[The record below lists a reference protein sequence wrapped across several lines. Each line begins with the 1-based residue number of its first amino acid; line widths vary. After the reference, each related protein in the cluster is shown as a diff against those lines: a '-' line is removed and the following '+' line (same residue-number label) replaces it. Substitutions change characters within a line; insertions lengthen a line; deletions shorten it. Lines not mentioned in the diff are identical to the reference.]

1 MEPVVASPVSACGS
15 ELSLAST
22 AHDDHDAADF
32 PEGAD
37 RGTSHV
43 GKCGVMS
50 RPIQASPD
58 TIPGAGRGGGATPA
72 AELRGVCTITEE
84 EAVIIFRANK
94 AERVKRDR
102 LASRLADEYGI
113 TAKAVRDIWS
123 LRTWIRATKPHWTS
137 NDHARSVNKR
147 APGFAQLH
155 RACGRRQGPKQV
167 TRAHSEPATAAVSR
181 PSCRL
186 SSLIKTKPGAVDQAG
201 QVADIDD
208 DAGWLMPFDVDVAA
222 ASLGRARDP
231 SAGAELGEWMQNLLA
246 PRDFIPAPVAVD
258 QGQLGQEARVGQDRE
273 DDDDLGW
280 LIPAGIEP
288 ERHQPEHA
296 ILSRF
301 RVMNLIP

>member
-15 ELSLAST
+15 ELSLASA

-43 GKCGVMS
+43 GKCGGMS

-58 TIPGAGRGGGATPA
+58 TIPGAGRGGGAMPA

-137 NDHARSVNKR
+137 DDHTRSANKKEEDARKQEVKRQAAEAKNK
-147 APGFAQLH
+147 Q
-155 RACGRRQGPKQV
+155 
-167 TRAHSEPATAAVSR
+167 
-181 PSCRL
+181 
-186 SSLIKTKPGAVDQAG
+186 
-201 QVADIDD
+201 
-208 DAGWLMPFDVDVAA
+208 
-222 ASLGRARDP
+222 
-231 SAGAELGEWMQNLLA
+231 
-246 PRDFIPAPVAVD
+246 
-258 QGQLGQEARVGQDRE
+258 QEE
-273 DDDDLGW
+273 
-280 LIPAGIEP
+280 E
-288 ERHQPEHA
+288 
-296 ILSRF
+296 
-301 RVMNLIP
+301 MK